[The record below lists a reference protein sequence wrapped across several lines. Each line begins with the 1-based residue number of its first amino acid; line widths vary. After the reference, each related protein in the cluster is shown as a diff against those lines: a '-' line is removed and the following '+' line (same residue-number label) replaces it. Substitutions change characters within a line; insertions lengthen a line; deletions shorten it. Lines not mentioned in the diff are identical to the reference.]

1 MTDRTE
7 TTKLGGT
14 FTFKGTG
21 KTVHR
26 MGYGTMRLTGEHIWG
41 PPKDREGALAVLR
54 EAVAAGVNHI
64 DTADFY
70 GPHVANELVKEALF
84 PYPKDLTIVTKV
96 GYRRGEDQSWLPAYS
111 KAEVTKAVEE
121 NLKRLGLES
130 LPVVNLRAAES
141 RHGEHFEMERELEIL
156 LALKAQG
163 LIQHLGVSNVTVE
176 QYEAARKVTEIVC
189 VQNEYNLA
197 KRGDDALIDRLAA
210 EAVAYVP
217 FFPLGGFTPLQ
228 SGMLDEVA
236 KELDATAMQVALAWL
251 LQRSPNILVIA
262 GTSSVMHLHENLK
275 AAELTLSAE
284 VVGRLNAMSVG

>member
-96 GYRRGEDQSWLPAYS
+96 GARRGEGGSWLPAYS
-111 KAEVTKAVEE
+111 AAELTQAVHD
-121 NLKRLGLES
+121 NLKRLGLEK
-130 LPVVNLRAAES
+130 LAVVNLRAPEA
-141 RHGEHFEMERELEIL
+141 HWGEIFKMERELEVL
-156 LALKAQG
+156 LELKSQG
-163 LIQHLGVSNVTVE
+163 LIEHLGVSNVTAE
-176 QYEAARKVTEIVC
+176 QYETATRLTDIIC
-189 VQNEYNLA
+189 VQNEYNLV
-197 KRGDDALIDRLAA
+197 KRKDDALIDRLA
-210 EAVAYVP
+210 EEGVAYVP

-228 SGMLDEVA
+228 SGLLDEVA

-251 LQRSPNILVIA
+251 LQRSPNILLIP
-262 GTSSVMHLHENLK
+262 GTSSVAHVRENLK
-275 AAELTLSAE
+275 AASLALPAD
-284 VVGRLNAMSVG
+284 VVAKLNAM